1 VSSTARLRPA
11 AAILGKTV
19 KKRAVSVAADNRACC
34 GNGRHD
40 RLADAK
46 ICHPHRVRPRLKAWQ
61 DRASRQSPKIRFVAA
76 PILLERIIG
85 GALWAGFTLGRPW
98 KKGVADV

>member
-1 VSSTARLRPA
+1 VSSAARLRPA
-11 AAILGKTV
+11 AAIVGKTV
-19 KKRAVSVAADNRACC
+19 KKRAVSVAADNKACC
-34 GNGRHD
+34 DDCRYD
-40 RLADAK
+40 QPTDVKKCRR
-46 ICHPHRVRPRLKAWQ
+46 HRVRPRLMAWR

>member
-1 VSSTARLRPA
+1 MPPAPRPAAIKGSARLR
-11 AAILGKTV
+11 V
-19 KKRAVSVAADNRACC
+19 VAT
-34 GNGRHD
+34 
-40 RLADAK
+40 
-46 ICHPHRVRPRLKAWQ
+46 
-61 DRASRQSPKIRFVAA
+61 PKIHFVAA

>member
-1 VSSTARLRPA
+1 V
-11 AAILGKTV
+11 GKTV
-19 KKRAVSVAADNRACC
+19 KKRAVPVAADTSICC
-34 GNGRHD
+34 DNGRYD
-40 RLADAK
+40 QLTDVKKCRR
-46 ICHPHRVRPRLKAWQ
+46 HRVRPRLMAWQ
-61 DRASRQSPKIRFVAA
+61 DRASRRSPKIRFVAA